1 MSERPQVKVLRAVSE
16 GLGYFLARFCIC
28 RAMLISSTHC
38 DFHQRALV
46 SPLDRISMR
55 LFHTVSAIGL
65 TPSKNNTPGAGTFAD
80 TGTQMFTSAH
90 RFMRELTPG

>member
-1 MSERPQVKVLRAVSE
+1 MLRVVSE
-16 GLGYFLARFCIC
+16 ELGYFLARFSIC
-28 RAMLISSTHC
+28 RAVLISSALR
-38 DFHQRALV
+38 DFYQRALV

-65 TPSKNNTPGAGTFAD
+65 TPSKNNTLGAGTFAD
-80 TGTQMFTSAH
+80 TGTQMFTNAH